1 MAILTPIVLLCRECL
16 LCVLFICLHGTVTVT
31 APKAHMCSREL
42 FKYFFIDELRAR
54 RQETPGQRREREARI
69 AAIQAE
75 AERVRA
81 DAAEQSSSRAEG
93 FDKLLGGVSIFLNNI
108 LPTEKA
114 VHETTTHSPTG
125 SIYLCA

>member
-1 MAILTPIVLLCRECL
+1 MLS
-16 LCVLFICLHGTVTVT
+16 GT
-31 APKAHMCSREL
+31 L
-42 FKYFFIDELRAR
+42 QIIFIDELRAR

-93 FDKLLGGVSIFLNNI
+93 FDKLLGGVSIF
-108 LPTEKA
+108 
-114 VHETTTHSPTG
+114 
-125 SIYLCA
+125 